1 MPLNLSRV
9 ITSPRLRNTSPLT
22 VTRATGAFVKG
33 VWTPGPDVTLKPIGI
48 EAGVSEEEVLQLPE
62 GDRIQGLK
70 KFFTTIKLQGATTT
84 TTPDRITG
92 ASGEIYQVKTV
103 DNRLVNGFYSAICVR
118 IKGA

>member
-9 ITSPRLRNTSPLT
+9 IMSPRLRNTSPFA
-22 VTRATGAFVKG
+22 VKRATGSFVKG
-33 VWTPGPDVTLKPIGI
+33 VWTPGPDVTINAIGI

-70 KFFTTIKLQGATTT
+70 KFFMTIKLQGATTT
-84 TTPDRITG
+84 TTPDRIPG
-92 ASGEIYQVKTV
+92 ASGDIYQVKTV
-103 DNRLVNGFYSAICVR
+103 DNRMVNGFYSAICVR